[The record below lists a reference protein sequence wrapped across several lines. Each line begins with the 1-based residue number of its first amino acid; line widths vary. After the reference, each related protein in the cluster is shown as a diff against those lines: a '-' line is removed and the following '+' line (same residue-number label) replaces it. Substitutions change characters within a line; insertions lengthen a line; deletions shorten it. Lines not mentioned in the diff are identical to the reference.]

1 MVYKSG
7 DGSFL
12 IWPLEQ
18 NFHWD
23 FYFTGKKK
31 KVVDVNILSFSQ
43 PASPLENNSGWTL
56 LL

>member
-7 DGSFL
+7 DESFL

-23 FYFTGKKK
+23 FYFTGKK